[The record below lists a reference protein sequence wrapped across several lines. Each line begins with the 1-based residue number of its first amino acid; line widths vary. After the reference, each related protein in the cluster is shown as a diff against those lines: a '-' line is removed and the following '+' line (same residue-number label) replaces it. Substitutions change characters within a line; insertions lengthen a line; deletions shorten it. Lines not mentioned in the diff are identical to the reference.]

1 MAVINSK
8 MKCLRENVKIQR
20 DPAKGVSSRVWSSL
34 EILQCLPSN
43 WCSVQ
48 APRGSLYPMCHPNR
62 ACSGHCSDMRREI
75 IFRASATDFMR
86 KELYCNWEKWEVLYT
101 ILRLKKKKKWILDE
115 DRVMRNGK
123 ENSWVID
130 QTYSHSKGTMG
141 WSGGPTVKLTFLLF

>member
-101 ILRLKKKKKWILDE
+101 ILRLKKKKKVDFGRGQSNEKWEGELLSNWSNLLPQQGHDG
-115 DRVMRNGK
+115 V
-123 ENSWVID
+123 V
-130 QTYSHSKGTMG
+130 G
-141 WSGGPTVKLTFLLF
+141 WSHC